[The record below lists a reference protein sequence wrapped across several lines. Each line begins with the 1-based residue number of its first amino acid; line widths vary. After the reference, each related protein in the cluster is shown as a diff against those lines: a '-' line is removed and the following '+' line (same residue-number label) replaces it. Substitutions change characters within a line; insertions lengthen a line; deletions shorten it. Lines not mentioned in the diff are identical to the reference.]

1 MLVRRKLFSDN
12 KQKSPYKYIGVGL
25 VRGDDGEHYD
35 EYRYQ
40 HEKTGE
46 VVTKRVK
53 LPKDWAEQDKKWLA
67 GMMAKKW
74 KETGKKPALV
84 EAMENAKRAEQLKA
98 MKEKYGKK

>member
-1 MLVRRKLFSDN
+1 MIIKRKLFSDS

-25 VRGDDGEHYD
+25 VKGDDGEHYD

-67 GMMAKKW
+67 GMMANKKA
-74 KETGKKPALV
+74 E
-84 EAMENAKRAEQLKA
+84 EAKRAEQLKA
-98 MKEKYGKK
+98 IREKYGKK

>member
-25 VRGDDGEHYD
+25 VKGDDGEHYD

-67 GMMAKKW
+67 GMMANKKA
-74 KETGKKPALV
+74 E
-84 EAMENAKRAEQLKA
+84 EAKRAEQLKA
-98 MKEKYGKK
+98 IREKYGKK